1 MINLDSVKNIL
12 HKIGKV
18 KVLVIGD
25 LMLDKYVLGDVDR
38 ISPEAP
44 IPIMKVDKTFL
55 VPGGAGNVARNLN
68 SLGVKTNFISIVG
81 QDDSGRKLI
90 KSISKNS
97 NVFANIIVDKNRKTS
112 IKTRYIGNNQ
122 QLLRTDQETI
132 QKLPNDIEKKIFLYF
147 STAIKKSDLVI
158 LSDYGKGMFFGGF
171 CQHLIKYS
179 LKLKKRVIVDPKN
192 FDFSVYKGAYCITPN
207 IKEAFNATNIHV
219 NDDLSAE
226 KCGLYIINKNLSKKI
241 LLTRG
246 KNGLSVIEK
255 FKATHFPANAE
266 EVYDVSG
273 AGDTVVASFA
283 ACIAAN
289 IDIQTAAEFANI
301 NAGIVVKKSGTAS
314 IETKEIYSIFNQRN
328 KPNTENKVFK
338 ILNIQ
343 KIVLEWKNKG
353 LKVGFTNGC
362 FDILHSGHIESL
374 KHASNNCDKLI
385 VALNSDISIKKIKGK
400 DRPVQDELSRVK
412 IISSLSIVDA
422 VILFNE
428 ETPIKLIKKIKP
440 DYLIKGAD
448 YRISDIVG
456 SDIIDSWGGKVIRS
470 KLVKN
475 ISTSKLISNIK
486 NS

>member
-132 QKLPNDIEKKIFLYF
+132 QKLPDDIEKKIFLYF

-158 LSDYGKGMFFGGF
+158 LSDYGKGMFFGVF
-171 CQHLIKYS
+171 CQRLIRYS
-179 LKLKKRVIVDPKN
+179 LKLKKRVIVDPKH

-219 NDDLSAE
+219 NDDFSAE

-255 FKATHFPANAE
+255 SKATHFPANAE

-448 YRISDIVG
+448 YIISDIVG

>member
-1 MINLDSVKNIL
+1 
-12 HKIGKV
+12 
-18 KVLVIGD
+18 
-25 LMLDKYVLGDVDR
+25 
-38 ISPEAP
+38 
-44 IPIMKVDKTFL
+44 MKAL
-55 VPGGAGNVARNLN
+55 R
-68 SLGVKTNFISIVG
+68 
-81 QDDSGRKLI
+81 LI
-90 KSISKNS
+90 K
-97 NVFANIIVDKNRKTS
+97 V
-112 IKTRYIGNNQ
+112 
-122 QLLRTDQETI
+122 
-132 QKLPNDIEKKIFLYF
+132 
-147 STAIKKSDLVI
+147 
-158 LSDYGKGMFFGGF
+158 
-171 CQHLIKYS
+171 IKYS
-179 LKLKKRVIVDPKN
+179 LKLKKRVIVDPKH

-219 NDDLSAE
+219 NDDFSAE

-255 FKATHFPANAE
+255 SKTTHFPANAE

-289 IDIQTAAEFANI
+289 IDIHTAAEFANI

-338 ILNIQ
+338 ILSIQ

-400 DRPVQDELSRVK
+400 DRPIQDELSRVK

-448 YRISDIVG
+448 YIISDIVG
-456 SDIIDSWGGKVIRS
+456 ADIIDSWGGKVIRS